1 MKTNKKSLLLG
12 IFLWVCF
19 IFIHIALNGV
29 SYLSTMVAGVVLSM
43 SLILC
48 LIMLLPG
55 KYRDGREIPLNR
67 RIELCVSMLW
77 TTGLVG
83 LIALPGFFFLERYEK
98 VRSRE
103 GKLVTYSPRLVTV
116 RTAFEGQDSIE
127 LQILVSSEYQSFDL
141 GEKVELCRTFWS
153 GDNSLHKVTRDM
165 FVSPSVSRGIDN
177 IWISRWCNEEYS
189 SLEEISISEIAAY
202 RAYRY
207 TASKP
212 AVVIHDPKS
221 D

>member
-67 RIELCVSMLW
+67 RIELCVYMLW

-83 LIALPGFFFLERYEK
+83 LIALSGFFFLERYEK
-98 VRSRE
+98 ERSRE

-127 LQILVSSEYQSFDL
+127 LQILVSWEYQSFDP